1 MASQTMKNAKFL
13 YKGLVLLCLAVL
25 LAVMSVCRAGAR
37 EPASEESVKA
47 AILFNLIRFVEWPD
61 SAVPDPSSPRIV
73 AIFGQDALQER
84 MVEMVAS
91 AGLSSRVSVLEVSE
105 LNQLEACRDGI
116 QVLYVAR
123 SAHKLIPQIL
133 DLLQARPVLTVGDD
147 EGFVM
152 QAGMINFMRQNDRI
166 RFDINLDQ
174 AEKSRLKMSSRLFG
188 LARVIVR
195 DGVAREMR

>member
-1 MASQTMKNAKFL
+1 MKNVKFL
-13 YKGLVLLCLAVL
+13 HKGLVLLCLAL
-25 LAVMSVCRAGAR
+25 LLTAMSASRASAR

-47 AILFNLIRFVEWPD
+47 AILFNLVRFVEWPV
-61 SAVPDPSSPRIV
+61 SAVPDPSAPRIV
-73 AIFGQDALQER
+73 AIFGQDALQKR
-84 MVEMVAS
+84 MVEMVTS
-91 AGLSSRVSVLEVSE
+91 EGLSSRIIVLEIGDLSR
-105 LNQLEACRDGI
+105 LEDCRDNI
-116 QVLYVAR
+116 EVLYIAR
-123 SAHKLIPQIL
+123 SAHNLMPQIL
-133 DLLQARPVLTVGDD
+133 DLLGARPVLTVGDD

-152 QAGMINFMRQNDRI
+152 QDGMINFMRQNDRI